1 MNILNDK
8 ADSMMVPHGLSLSL
22 YEDDS
27 WTGNEARWDGQPYL
41 DTRRRMACINF
52 DDNGAL
58 DGVKDRVTSARAW
71 RTGGANAQGYWYN
84 AASGI
89 TVKTTISVGFS
100 SSHTDS
106 SSKSTTETLGV
117 ELKRGTEFSGST
129 ISSSF
134 STTLTTATE
143 DSLTKDASAT
153 VEVSC
158 GEQN

>member
-1 MNILNDK
+1 
-8 ADSMMVPHGLSLSL
+8 MMVPHGISISL
-22 YEDDS
+22 YEHDS

-41 DTRRRMACINF
+41 DTRRRMDCINF
-52 DDNGAL
+52 RDNGAL
-58 DGVKDRVTSARAW
+58 DGVADRVTSARAW

-89 TVKTTISVGFS
+89 TVKTTVSVGFS
-100 SSHTDS
+100 TSHTESDS
-106 SSKSTTETLGV
+106 RSTTETLGV
-117 ELKRGTEFSGST
+117 ELKSGTEFSGST